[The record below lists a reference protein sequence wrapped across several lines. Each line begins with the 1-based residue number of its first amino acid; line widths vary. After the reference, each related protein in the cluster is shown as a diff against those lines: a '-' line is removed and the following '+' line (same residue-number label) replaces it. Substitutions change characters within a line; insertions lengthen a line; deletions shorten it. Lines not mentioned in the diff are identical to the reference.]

1 MSHATSYSKATCTLH
16 QPFGSFELAAAVCD
30 YIVNHPDECTSG
42 CENADDSYNIKE
54 IQSYLR
60 CEGHQLEINCV
71 TEEPNGDWDLYEF
84 LIHHF
89 AALQASHYMTVVSA
103 TFDTSDGLSVDVVYL
118 DRAGNEIN
126 AHHIL
131 NSYFTH
137 QLQ

>member
-16 QPFGSFELAAAVCD
+16 HPLDSYQLAAAVRD

-42 CENADDSYNIKE
+42 CENADDSDNIKE

-60 CEGHQLEINCV
+60 CEGHQLEISCV

-84 LIHHF
+84 LIYHF
-89 AALQASHYMTVVSA
+89 AALQASHYMTVISA
-103 TFDTSDGLSVDVVYL
+103 TFDTTDGLCADVSYL

-126 AHHIL
+126 IHRIL
-131 NSYFTH
+131 ESHFT
-137 QLQ
+137 Q